1 MKCSICDKDNVI
13 LKCPSTKY
21 GCCSLCLVKNFYHLF
36 VDSNNLHEFLDS
48 FSQKENI
55 QQENIQQEK
64 DQQQEDDDKYKII
77 LTNDNI
83 NLLISLIRENKIKYH
98 NFVNNYKRP
107 FNPEYNKPRINFDKY
122 LKNLYQ
128 KYKWDF

>member
-36 VDSNNLHEFLDS
+36 SDSNNLDS

-55 QQENIQQEK
+55 QQEN
-64 DQQQEDDDKYKII
+64 DDKYEII
-77 LTNDNI
+77 LTNENI
-83 NLLISLIRENKIKYH
+83 NLLLSLIRENKIKYH

-107 FNPEYNKPRINFDKY
+107 FNPDHDKPRINFDRY

-128 KYKWDF
+128 NYKWDF